1 MWQRV
6 RKLTEGDLAPP
17 GFAAECLAFA
27 VRYILALEVII
38 ICMFLTVL
46 AQPTDKSKIS
56 DYGTPEKFL
65 ESFSYLLGKQAF
77 SGERMG
83 AL

>member
-1 MWQRV
+1 MNV
-6 RKLTEGDLAPP
+6 VG
-17 GFAAECLAFA
+17 
-27 VRYILALEVII
+27 
-38 ICMFLTVL
+38 VL
-46 AQPTDKSKIS
+46 AQPTDKGKIS